1 MRRLIPQ
8 AILATMTILALVALL
23 LSVNTAERISSFPA
37 PAAGNPAIVA
47 IYRTVIQRTLDAPSF
62 VFDQYLNYQAPDRTA
77 TTSVIGG
84 EKVIGNVVY
93 LELTASGATAK
104 WGRGPLTALD
114 DEYYGPQRALQQL
127 QTFLKIKSVVRSGN
141 NFIVRQVIPADSVAR
156 GNPGQVLVTSTVYVE
171 DDYVTSIKAQL
182 SGWFSYPYAGTVRHP
197 KYKRVDRL
205 SALAVTYSSF
215 GQVAAITAPPAAQTV
230 SLSVCGQAYRV
241 VQSGHQ
247 VCSIFG

>member
-1 MRRLIPQ
+1 MIKNVFELDD
-8 AILATMTILALVALL
+8 TTVA
-23 LSVNTAERISSFPA
+23 SV
-37 PAAGNPAIVA
+37 
-47 IYRTVIQRTLDAPSF
+47 
-62 VFDQYLNYQAPDRTA
+62 
-77 TTSVIGG
+77 
-84 EKVIGNVVY
+84 
-93 LELTASGATAK
+93 LT
-104 WGRGPLTALD
+104 PLT
-114 DEYYGPQRALQQL
+114 Q
-127 QTFLKIKSVVRSGN
+127 VRS
-141 NFIVRQVIPADSVAR
+141 IPMKATIREA
-156 GNPGQVLVTSTVYVE
+156 L
-171 DDYVTSIKAQL
+171 TSIKAQL